1 MKALILWGIGMSGGI
16 AVAAGL
22 FTFLVITGIPH
33 RLMTITH
40 TTAYGGWYEWMFV
53 LGGALGNAVWLTD
66 TAVKIPAGMFLAG
79 AAGLL
84 VGIFIGCLI
93 GAIAEV
99 LDALPVFF
107 KRIGIRQGIGVVI
120 FWMAVGKTL
129 ADTYVSNSLH
139 QFEILNIHTGV
150 VSSDTPVRLQLWK
163 IDDHKAFFRFMNLT
177 TNKPVLNRGVFEW
190 K

>member
-53 LGGALGNAVWLTD
+53 LGGALGNAIWLTD

-107 KRIGIRQGIGVVI
+107 KRIDIRQGIGV
-120 FWMAVGKTL
+120 F
-129 ADTYVSNSLH
+129 
-139 QFEILNIHTGV
+139 IL
-150 VSSDTPVRLQLWK
+150 
-163 IDDHKAFFRFMNLT
+163 
-177 TNKPVLNRGVFEW
+177 
-190 K
+190 

>member
-1 MKALILWGIGMSGGI
+1 
-16 AVAAGL
+16 
-22 FTFLVITGIPH
+22 
-33 RLMTITH
+33 
-40 TTAYGGWYEWMFV
+40 MFV

-79 AAGLL
+79 AAGFL

-129 ADTYVSNSLH
+129 GAWMWY
-139 QFEILNIHTGV
+139 FILT
-150 VSSDTPVRLQLWK
+150 
-163 IDDHKAFFRFMNLT
+163 
-177 TNKPVLNRGVFEW
+177 
-190 K
+190 

>member
-99 LDALPVFF
+99 LDALP
-107 KRIGIRQGIGVVI
+107 
-120 FWMAVGKTL
+120 
-129 ADTYVSNSLH
+129 
-139 QFEILNIHTGV
+139 
-150 VSSDTPVRLQLWK
+150 
-163 IDDHKAFFRFMNLT
+163 
-177 TNKPVLNRGVFEW
+177 GVFQ
-190 K
+190 KNRYPSGHRCRHFLDGRRQNTGGLDVVFHIDINASIK

>member
-40 TTAYGGWYEWMFV
+40 TTAYGGW
-53 LGGALGNAVWLTD
+53 
-66 TAVKIPAGMFLAG
+66 
-79 AAGLL
+79 
-84 VGIFIGCLI
+84 
-93 GAIAEV
+93 
-99 LDALPVFF
+99 DALPVFF

-129 ADTYVSNSLH
+129 GAWMWY
-139 QFEILNIHTGV
+139 FILT
-150 VSSDTPVRLQLWK
+150 
-163 IDDHKAFFRFMNLT
+163 
-177 TNKPVLNRGVFEW
+177 
-190 K
+190 

>member
-66 TAVKIPAGMFLAG
+66 TVVKIPAGMFLAG

-84 VGIFIGCLI
+84 VGIFIGCLS
-93 GAIAEV
+93 ER
-99 LDALPVFF
+99 LQ
-107 KRIGIRQGIGVVI
+107 RS
-120 FWMAVGKTL
+120 WMHCRCFSKES
-129 ADTYVSNSLH
+129 VSVRAS
-139 QFEILNIHTGV
+139 
-150 VSSDTPVRLQLWK
+150 VSSFSGWPSAKHWGPGCG
-163 IDDHKAFFRFMNLT
+163 ISY
-177 TNKPVLNRGVFEW
+177 
-190 K
+190 

>member
-53 LGGALGNAVWLTD
+53 LGGAFGNAVWLTD

-129 ADTYVSNSLH
+129 GAWMWY
-139 QFEILNIHTGV
+139 FILT
-150 VSSDTPVRLQLWK
+150 
-163 IDDHKAFFRFMNLT
+163 
-177 TNKPVLNRGVFEW
+177 
-190 K
+190 

>member
-66 TAVKIPAGMFLAG
+66 TAVKIPAGTVSG
-79 AAGLL
+79 R
-84 VGIFIGCLI
+84 FI
-93 GAIAEV
+93 
-99 LDALPVFF
+99 LDISFS
-107 KRIGIRQGIGVVI
+107 
-120 FWMAVGKTL
+120 T
-129 ADTYVSNSLH
+129 
-139 QFEILNIHTGV
+139 
-150 VSSDTPVRLQLWK
+150 
-163 IDDHKAFFRFMNLT
+163 
-177 TNKPVLNRGVFEW
+177 
-190 K
+190 

>member
-84 VGIFIGCLI
+84 DIYRVSDRSDCRGAGC
-93 GAIAEV
+93 IAGV
-99 LDALPVFF
+99 CQKNRYPSGHRCCYFLDGRRQNTGGLDVVF
-107 KRIGIRQGIGVVI
+107 
-120 FWMAVGKTL
+120 
-129 ADTYVSNSLH
+129 H
-139 QFEILNIHTGV
+139 
-150 VSSDTPVRLQLWK
+150 
-163 IDDHKAFFRFMNLT
+163 IDINASIK
-177 TNKPVLNRGVFEW
+177 
-190 K
+190 

>member
-1 MKALILWGIGMSGGI
+1 MKTLILWGIGMSGGV

-40 TTAYGGWYEWMFV
+40 TTFNGGWYEWMFV
-53 LGGALGNAVWLTD
+53 IGGVLGNAVWLTN
-66 TAVKIPAGMFLAG
+66 AAIRMPMGMFLSG

-84 VGIFIGCLI
+84 IGIFIGCLI

-107 KRIGIRQGIGVVI
+107 RRTGISQGIGVVI
-120 FWMAVGKTL
+120 FWMAVGKAL
-129 ADTYVSNSLH
+129 GAWLWY
-139 QFEILNIHTGV
+139 FILT
-150 VSSDTPVRLQLWK
+150 
-163 IDDHKAFFRFMNLT
+163 
-177 TNKPVLNRGVFEW
+177 
-190 K
+190 

>member
-66 TAVKIPAGMFLAG
+66 TAVA
-79 AAGLL
+79 
-84 VGIFIGCLI
+84 
-93 GAIAEV
+93 
-99 LDALPVFF
+99 
-107 KRIGIRQGIGVVI
+107 
-120 FWMAVGKTL
+120 
-129 ADTYVSNSLH
+129 
-139 QFEILNIHTGV
+139 
-150 VSSDTPVRLQLWK
+150 
-163 IDDHKAFFRFMNLT
+163 
-177 TNKPVLNRGVFEW
+177 GVFQ
-190 K
+190 KNRYPSGHRCRHFLDGRRQNTGGLDVVFHIDINASIK

>member
-107 KRIGIRQGIGVVI
+107 KRIGIRRGHRCRHFLDGRRQNTGGLDVV
-120 FWMAVGKTL
+120 F
-129 ADTYVSNSLH
+129 H
-139 QFEILNIHTGV
+139 
-150 VSSDTPVRLQLWK
+150 
-163 IDDHKAFFRFMNLT
+163 IDINASIK
-177 TNKPVLNRGVFEW
+177 
-190 K
+190 

>member
-66 TAVKIPAGMFLAG
+66 TAVKIPP
-79 AAGLL
+79 
-84 VGIFIGCLI
+84 VP
-93 GAIAEV
+93 
-99 LDALPVFF
+99 LPPSQWI
-107 KRIGIRQGIGVVI
+107 KHTYE
-120 FWMAVGKTL
+120 AV
-129 ADTYVSNSLH
+129 
-139 QFEILNIHTGV
+139 
-150 VSSDTPVRLQLWK
+150 
-163 IDDHKAFFRFMNLT
+163 
-177 TNKPVLNRGVFEW
+177 
-190 K
+190 

>member
-79 AAGLL
+79 AAGFL

-93 GAIAEV
+93 GAIAE
-99 LDALPVFF
+99 A
-107 KRIGIRQGIGVVI
+107 
-120 FWMAVGKTL
+120 T
-129 ADTYVSNSLH
+129 
-139 QFEILNIHTGV
+139 
-150 VSSDTPVRLQLWK
+150 
-163 IDDHKAFFRFMNLT
+163 
-177 TNKPVLNRGVFEW
+177 
-190 K
+190 

>member
-53 LGGALGNAVWLTD
+53 LGGALGNAVWLQIQQ
-66 TAVKIPAGMFLAG
+66 VKITGGMFLGEVQQAV
-79 AAGLL
+79 L

-99 LDALPVFF
+99 LDALPVFSKNRYPSGHRCRYF
-107 KRIGIRQGIGVVI
+107 LDGRRQNTWGPGCGIS
-120 FWMAVGKTL
+120 
-129 ADTYVSNSLH
+129 Y
-139 QFEILNIHTGV
+139 
-150 VSSDTPVRLQLWK
+150 
-163 IDDHKAFFRFMNLT
+163 
-177 TNKPVLNRGVFEW
+177 
-190 K
+190 

>member
-99 LDALPVFF
+99 LDALPVFL
-107 KRIGIRQGIGVVI
+107 KES
-120 FWMAVGKTL
+120 
-129 ADTYVSNSLH
+129 VSVRAS
-139 QFEILNIHTGV
+139 
-150 VSSDTPVRLQLWK
+150 VSS
-163 IDDHKAFFRFMNLT
+163 FFGWPSA
-177 TNKPVLNRGVFEW
+177 KHWGPGCGISY
-190 K
+190 